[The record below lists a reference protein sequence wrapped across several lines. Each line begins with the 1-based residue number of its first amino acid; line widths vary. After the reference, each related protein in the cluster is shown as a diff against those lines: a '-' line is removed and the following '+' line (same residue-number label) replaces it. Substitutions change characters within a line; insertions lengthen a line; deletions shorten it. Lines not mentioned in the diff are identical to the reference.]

1 MAMAGG
7 MVRMVNGVP
16 VKVLPAE
23 VSGGMGREAA
33 GGIMAARV
41 AHLAAKL
48 AQQEAATAA
57 LKREV
62 DEMKRAMAMA
72 KAEAA
77 KGAAA
82 KGAWDTGRQEGAA
95 NGNCGAES
103 AAAGKAGDSLPAQ
116 TSERTNLVPLLDS
129 LIKEHVNRVRSEL
142 ESEMEG
148 MEEHVEVV
156 RRAAAVGA
164 LKAEIARM
172 GAAAERLS
180 AEVAYVRTTAAHTEA
195 RMNDV
200 ELAVAEWKSAREKT
214 RAEMEGA
221 EHSLPGG
228 SAGEHAGV
236 EAPEG
241 KKRKREEAG
250 NGTCCCGRL
259 RTHCQSRCFRWRGNR
274 GFPAAEVGE
283 LHVAHGSACAA
294 AWSVKEGQR
303 LAVLLLLWA
312 KTAPQQA
319 AMDLS
324 GISCLTDAALTRLAT
339 FRQLTTVTLEDSSG
353 FTAAGMVSGVPVKVR
368 PGEVVG
374 GMVRETAEGGM
385 AERVEQLAAKL
396 AQQEEATAALKR
408 EVDEMKRAMAN
419 ADAAKGAA
427 AKDALATGSQGETAK
442 GKGGAESAAAGEA
455 GDSLPA
461 QLSERSNIRV
471 PPLLGVRSEYE
482 SEVEGLKEQME
493 AVRREAAD
501 AVGTLKAEIAR
512 MRAAAERQAAEVA
525 YVRATAAHTEA
536 RMNEVELA
544 VAEWKSAREKA
555 RAEMERAEEVAGA
568 GTPEGKKRKRDEA
581 GKAEEMAHAAA
592 GGCALIANR
601 VACDG
606 ECDEG
611 ETKAALSGLQKAMDG
626 LLRRVVNVEE
636 SGIDR
641 GRVWEVL
648 LTLWARTS
656 PQQQATMN
664 LSRISCLTDAAL
676 ARLAS
681 NMKLLVKLGMQDA
694 RITARGVSWLKG
706 LPYLQKIA
714 VGAEDV
720 EGFIQDTFPAV
731 VVTPGPL

>member
-1 MAMAGG
+1 MAGG
-7 MVRMVNGVP
+7 M
-16 VKVLPAE
+16 
-23 VSGGMGREAA
+23 
-33 GGIMAARV
+33 
-41 AHLAAKL
+41 
-48 AQQEAATAA
+48 AQ
-57 LKREV
+57 
-62 DEMKRAMAMA
+62 
-72 KAEAA
+72 
-77 KGAAA
+77 
-82 KGAWDTGRQEGAA
+82 
-95 NGNCGAES
+95 
-103 AAAGKAGDSLPAQ
+103 
-116 TSERTNLVPLLDS
+116 
-129 LIKEHVNRVRSEL
+129 
-142 ESEMEG
+142 
-148 MEEHVEVV
+148 
-156 RRAAAVGA
+156 
-164 LKAEIARM
+164 
-172 GAAAERLS
+172 
-180 AEVAYVRTTAAHTEA
+180 
-195 RMNDV
+195 
-200 ELAVAEWKSAREKT
+200 
-214 RAEMEGA
+214 
-221 EHSLPGG
+221 
-228 SAGEHAGV
+228 
-236 EAPEG
+236 
-241 KKRKREEAG
+241 
-250 NGTCCCGRL
+250 
-259 RTHCQSRCFRWRGNR
+259 
-274 GFPAAEVGE
+274 
-283 LHVAHGSACAA
+283 
-294 AWSVKEGQR
+294 
-303 LAVLLLLWA
+303 
-312 KTAPQQA
+312 
-319 AMDLS
+319 
-324 GISCLTDAALTRLAT
+324 
-339 FRQLTTVTLEDSSG
+339 
-353 FTAAGMVSGVPVKVR
+353 MVSGVPVKVR

-461 QLSERSNIRV
+461 QISERSNIIV

-501 AVGTLKAEIAR
+501 AVGVLKAEIAR

-525 YVRATAAHTEA
+525 YVRSTAAHTEA

-544 VAEWKSAREKA
+544 VVEWKSARKKA

-592 GGCALIANR
+592 GGCALIANP

-611 ETKAALSGLQKAMDG
+611 ETKAALSGLQTAMDG

-656 PQQQATMN
+656 PQQHATMN